1 MAAPWPPNRSAP
13 IIPCLPPHLP
23 PFPPFP
29 PALLPTGDPDLD
41 RRLAALSNEVRSK
54 SATVGLL
61 LDMLNATRGEVGG
74 RGRAG
79 RAGQGGAG
87 GAGQGGAGQ
96 GGAGQGGRR
105 GKGQA

>member
-1 MAAPWPPNRSAP
+1 MVKELIYGRTRMATPWPPARCAP
-13 IIPCLPPHLP
+13 TVPSLSLWTHPPLLLAL
-23 PFPPFP
+23 P

-74 RGRAG
+74 GRGR
-79 RAGQGGAG
+79 GQGG
-87 GAGQGGAGQ
+87 
-96 GGAGQGGRR
+96 GRGR
-105 GKGQA
+105 V